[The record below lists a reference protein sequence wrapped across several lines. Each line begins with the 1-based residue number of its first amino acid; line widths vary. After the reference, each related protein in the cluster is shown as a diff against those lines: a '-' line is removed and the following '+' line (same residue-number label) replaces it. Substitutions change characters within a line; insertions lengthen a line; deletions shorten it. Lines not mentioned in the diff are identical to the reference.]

1 MQHFTLTPAMQTLAL
16 APQARKTAP
25 VRLPADIKALLSRFS
40 LTLPGLLTDDNAK
53 LAKGSAQALPV
64 ILHHLPHKALAAAL
78 TPETGGIPSRAFI
91 PALRELAE
99 SEGLL
104 ARGLAR
110 NGCPWATP
118 GCAMGC
124 LNWAGHGGLSG
135 AVAAARGR
143 RTLALLAEPATYQ
156 RALLWAI
163 ASHWAKAQALGL
175 PLAVRLRG
183 TDDHPHHLARF
194 SVTPQEAQA
203 LKLRHGLP
211 VVAGEGLNLAQALAL
226 PMAEGSLAL
235 YDYSKAPLQGR
246 TGLLAQRE
254 AGWDVTASL
263 AADRAT
269 ATADAMAAALAGF
282 RLAVPVLLAKGQAW
296 PVALRLT
303 HKGQAVTL
311 PAIAGDNSD
320 NRWLEPQ
327 GVAVILR
334 TKVSKG
340 ADRAIADPFS
350 LAPVPGPQP
359 LADGTAE
366 LLWA

>member
-1 MQHFTLTPAMQTLAL
+1 MQTLTLHPTMQTLTLTP
-16 APQARKTAP
+16 QARPCAP
-25 VRLPADIKALLSRFS
+25 VRVPADVKALLARFG

-78 TPETGGIPSRAFI
+78 TPETAGIPSRAFI
-91 PALRELAE
+91 PALRALAE
-99 SEGLL
+99 TEGLL
-104 ARGLAR
+104 AKGLAR
-110 NGCPWATP
+110 QGCPWATP

-124 LNWAGHGGLSG
+124 LNWAGHGGLSQ

-156 RALLWAI
+156 RAILWAV

-194 SVTPQEAQA
+194 TVTPQEAQA
-203 LKLRHGLP
+203 LRLRYGLP
-211 VVAGEGLNLAQALAL
+211 VTPGDGLNLAQALAVPL
-226 PMAEGSLAL
+226 AEGSVAL
-235 YDYSKAPLQGR
+235 YDYSKAPLKGSV
-246 TGLLAQRE
+246 GLLAQE
-254 AGWDVTASL
+254 AAGWDVTASL
-263 AADRAT
+263 AADRGSAVG
-269 ATADAMAAALAGF
+269 DAMAAALAGF

-296 PVALRLT
+296 PVALKLSRQ
-303 HKGQAVTL
+303 GESVTL
-311 PAIAGDNSD
+311 PAIPGDASD

-340 ADRAIADPFS
+340 ADRAVADPFS
-350 LAPVPGPQP
+350 LAAVPGPQALP
-359 LADGTAE
+359 DGTAE
-366 LLWA
+366 LIWA

>member
-1 MQHFTLTPAMQTLAL
+1 MQTFILTPQMQTLQTTA
-16 APQARKTAP
+16 QARPCAP
-25 VRLPADIKALLSRFS
+25 SRTPADVAALLARFGLS
-40 LTLPGLLTDDNAK
+40 LAGLLTDDNAK

-78 TPETGGIPSRAFI
+78 TPETAGIPSRAFI
-91 PALRELAE
+91 PALRALAE
-99 SEGLL
+99 AEGLL
-104 ARGLAR
+104 AQGLAR
-110 NGCPWATP
+110 QGCPWATP

-156 RALLWAI
+156 RALLWAV
-163 ASHWAKAQALGL
+163 ARHWAKAQALGL

-194 SVTPQEAQA
+194 SLSPLEAQA
-203 LKLRHGLP
+203 LARKFGPP
-211 VVAGEGLNLAQALAL
+211 VTPGDGLNLAQALAVPL
-226 PMAEGSLAL
+226 AEGSLAL

-246 TGLLAQRE
+246 TGLLAQRA

-263 AADRAT
+263 AADRGSAV
-269 ATADAMAAALAGF
+269 ADAMAAALAGF
-282 RLAVPVLLAKGQAW
+282 RLAAPVMLAKGQAW

-303 HKGQAVTL
+303 CQGQTVTL

-350 LAPVPGPQP
+350 LAPVPGPQALP
-359 LADGTAE
+359 DGTAE
-366 LLWA
+366 LIWA

>member
-1 MQHFTLTPAMQTLAL
+1 MQTFILTPQMQTIQTTA
-16 APQARKTAP
+16 QARNCAP
-25 VRLPADIKALLSRFS
+25 ARLPADISGLLARFNLS
-40 LTLPGLLTDDNAK
+40 LPGLLTDDNAK
-53 LAKGSAQALPV
+53 LKKGSAQALPV
-64 ILHHLPHKALAAAL
+64 ILHHLPHKSLAAAL
-78 TPETGGIPSRAFI
+78 TPETAGIPSRAFI
-91 PALRELAE
+91 PALRALAE
-99 SEGLL
+99 AEGLL
-104 ARGLAR
+104 AKGLAR

-156 RALLWAI
+156 RAILWAV
-163 ASHWAKAQALGL
+163 ARQWAKAQALGL

-183 TDDHPHHLARF
+183 TDDHAHHLARF
-194 SVTPQEAQA
+194 NLSPSEAQA
-203 LKLRHGLP
+203 LRIRYGLQAA
-211 VVAGEGLNLAQALAL
+211 AGEGLNLAQALAL
-226 PMAEGSLAL
+226 PVAEGSLAL

-246 TGLLAQRE
+246 TGLLAQRA
-254 AGWDVTASL
+254 AGWDITASL
-263 AADRAT
+263 AADRGT
-269 ATADAMAAALAGF
+269 AVADAMAAALAGF
-282 RLAVPVLLAKGQAW
+282 RLAAPVLLPKGQAW

-303 HKGQAVTL
+303 RNGETVTM
-311 PAIAGDNSD
+311 PAIAGDSSD

-366 LLWA
+366 LIWA

>member
-1 MQHFTLTPAMQTLAL
+1 MQTLIPLPSMPTLQTTA
-16 APQARKTAP
+16 QARPCAP
-25 VRLPADIKALLSRFS
+25 SRTPQDVAALLSRFG
-40 LTLPGLLTDDNAK
+40 LTLAGLLTDDNAK

-78 TPETGGIPSRAFI
+78 TPENAGIPSRAFI

-104 ARGLAR
+104 AKGLAR

-124 LNWAGHGGLSG
+124 LNWAGHGGLSQ

-163 ASHWAKAQALGL
+163 GRHYSKAQALGL

-194 SVTPQEAQA
+194 NLSPQEAQA
-203 LKLRHGLP
+203 LRIRYGLQA
-211 VVAGEGLNLAQALAL
+211 VAGEGLNLAQALAL
-226 PMAEGSLAL
+226 PLSDGSLAL

-246 TGLLAQRE
+246 TGLLAQRS

-263 AADRAT
+263 AADRGSAV
-269 ATADAMAAALAGF
+269 ADAMAAALAGF
-282 RLAVPVLLAKGQAW
+282 RLAAPVRLAKGQPW

-303 HKGQAVTL
+303 HKGQTVTL
-311 PAIAGDNSD
+311 PAIAGDESD

-350 LAPVPGPQP
+350 LAATPGPQALP
-359 LADGTAE
+359 DGTAE
-366 LLWA
+366 LIWA